1 MTLAQWELYLGKQ
14 GLKYSEITDIKKQY
28 NLNGDLSRE
37 NWKVKF
43 TQPGESWFNDIM
55 DSTECNIGDLGSFLK
70 LHFLDWEQFVSEY
83 AQYLTEDGL
92 GTTIYCPS
100 TKRVIFFYE

>member
-37 NWKVKF
+37 N
-43 TQPGESWFNDIM
+43 
-55 DSTECNIGDLGSFLK
+55 
-70 LHFLDWEQFVSEY
+70 
-83 AQYLTEDGL
+83 
-92 GTTIYCPS
+92 
-100 TKRVIFFYE
+100 